1 MKRLCVMLLVVF
13 PTAAAAQD
21 STPQDPAIRFAT
33 ELVVTPERTET
44 PRALVP
50 ASTVVLPAATILTLP
65 AVNFGNIVS
74 FLPGFSVSQAEFYA
88 GRPVLSARGFFGGG
102 EADYVRLLVDGVP
115 VSDAESE
122 LIDWSVVTASSI
134 RTVEA
139 MRGPGASMYGDSAVG
154 GVVQVLTNRGLGTYA
169 TVSGGSF
176 GTYLA
181 DASSGRRFG
190 RIGVDVSAAA
200 RRTAGVSQRSAARE
214 LVGGASLDGR
224 VGASI
229 WRWSGSANGRRR
241 EDPGASPLPT
251 LRLDPTFSDP
261 TYRFDDTH
269 RHGVATSFV
278 LQRSG
283 GNHTGLVRVHANT
296 RDDAAVRTILLA
308 PSVPDR
314 RRRSITSNG
323 IGGTAQV
330 GSTIGAADGGTVQF
344 GVDLARD
351 RLTTAY
357 RPVSDTGQFGSD
369 GPEVDGHRVRAG
381 AFLSSSW
388 DALSR
393 LRVTGAVRWDH
404 VGDHGFA
411 VPATSVGDHHAWSP
425 RIGATLH
432 ATDAGKLAVFIQAAK
447 AFKVPTLDQLFDPR
461 PFPDFRGGT
470 FTISN
475 TALRPQRA
483 TNVEAGMSGSASGF
497 NWSALAYRMD
507 VKDEIDFDIRTFSY
521 GNVGRSRHTGAELE
535 ARKRVGPWLQP
546 SASYAWTR
554 VEDRESGNQ
563 LKNVPRQTFVLGATL
578 TLPWN
583 LGGYARFRRA
593 SGAYF
598 DDANLVPIRGPAT
611 LDVRIRRTFGRQ
623 MLFVDAVNLGDN
635 RYEEYGF
642 TLTDFVGRV
651 VPYGYPGAPRAL
663 RVGISIALGGP
674 PAANP

>member
-1 MKRLCVMLLVVF
+1 MKHLCVMLLVAF
-13 PTAAAAQD
+13 PTAAGAQD
-21 STPQDPAIRFAT
+21 STQQDPAIRFTT
-33 ELVVTPERTET
+33 ELVVTPERAET

-50 ASTVVLPAATILTLP
+50 ASTAVLPAATILTLP

-74 FLPGFSVSQAEFYA
+74 FLPGFSVAQGEFYA

-115 VSDAESE
+115 VTDAESE

-154 GVVQVLTNRGLGTYA
+154 GVLQVLTNRSLGTYA
-169 TVSGGSF
+169 NISGGSF

-181 DASSGRRFG
+181 DGSIGRRFG
-190 RIGVDVSAAA
+190 RTGVDVSAAA
-200 RRTAGVSQRSAARE
+200 RRTRGFSQHSAARE
-214 LVGGASLDGR
+214 LVGGASVDGH
-224 VGASI
+224 VGASV
-229 WRWSGSANGRRR
+229 WRWTGSANSRRR

-251 LRLDPTFSDP
+251 VRLDPTISDP
-261 TYRFDDTH
+261 AYRFDDTH
-269 RHGVATSFV
+269 RHGLAASFV

-283 GNHTGLVRVHANT
+283 ANRTGLARVYANT

-330 GSTIGAADGGTVQF
+330 GSTFGARDRATVQF

-357 RPVSDTGQFGSD
+357 RPVTDTGQFGSD

-381 AFLSSSW
+381 AFASSSW

-404 VGDHGFA
+404 VGDRGFG
-411 VPATSVGDHHAWSP
+411 VPATSAGDHQAWSP

-432 ATDAGKLAVFIQAAK
+432 AADAGKLAVFIQAAR
-447 AFKVPTLDQLFDPR
+447 AFKVPTIDQLFDPR

-475 TALRPQRA
+475 AALRPQRA
-483 TNVEAGMSGSASGF
+483 TNVEAGVSGTSRF

-507 VKDEIDFDIRTFSY
+507 VKDEIDFDIRTFWY

-535 ARKRVGPWLQP
+535 GNGRVGTWLQP
-546 SASYAWTR
+546 SVTYAWTR
-554 VEDRESGNQ
+554 VEDAASGNQ
-563 LKNVPRQTFVLGATL
+563 LKNVPRQTFVLAATV
-578 TLPWN
+578 TLPWH
-583 LGGYARFRRA
+583 L
-593 SGAYF
+593 GAYC
-598 DDANLVPIRGPAT
+598 AIPP
-611 LDVRIRRTFGRQ
+611 RIRRV
-623 MLFVDAVNLGDN
+623 L
-635 RYEEYGF
+635 
-642 TLTDFVGRV
+642 
-651 VPYGYPGAPRAL
+651 
-663 RVGISIALGGP
+663 
-674 PAANP
+674 